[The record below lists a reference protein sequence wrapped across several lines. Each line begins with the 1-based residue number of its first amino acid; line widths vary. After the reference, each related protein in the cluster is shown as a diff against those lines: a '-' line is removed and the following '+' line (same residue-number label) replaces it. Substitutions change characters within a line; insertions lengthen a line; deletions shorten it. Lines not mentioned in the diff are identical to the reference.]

1 MITDFTMG
9 NMFSSNTPLL
19 SSMEGMLGTYK
30 RVYCMGMKD
39 LLMVQTGFA
48 DKRAE
53 AAGSADTP

>member
-1 MITDFTMG
+1 MITDVTMG

-19 SSMEGMLGTYK
+19 SSIEGTLGTYK

-53 AAGSADTP
+53 AAGADTP